1 MSMND
6 PIADMLTRIR
16 NASRL
21 GRDVVLMPASKLKVA
36 VAEALQR
43 EGFIDSFGV
52 SQVDESKPHTTL
64 RLNLKYGPNGERVI
78 QFIDRVSKPGRRV
91 YAQVG
96 NLPRVL
102 SGMGC
107 SILSTSHGVLSDRE
121 CRQSNVGGEII
132 CRIG

>member
-1 MSMND
+1 RS
-6 PIADMLTRIR
+6 R

-21 GRDVVLMPASKLKVA
+21 GREVVMMPASKLKVA
-36 VAEALQR
+36 GAEARQR
-43 EGFIDSFGV
+43 EGYIDGYRV
-52 SQVDESKPHTTL
+52 AQVDESKPHTTL
-64 RLNLKYGPNGERVI
+64 SLTLKYGPNGERVI

-121 CRQSNVGGEII
+121 CRQQNVGGEII